1 MKVASTAEMNLID
14 RLTQEDY
21 NIPGA
26 VLMERAALA
35 IRQVIED
42 HFELAQKKVYIFCG
56 KGNNGGDGLALAR
69 LLAETPAQVLI
80 VLAADRTKYRGLALE
95 NIISAEKFG
104 LLIVDWETI
113 DSEKLQQAD
122 LIIDALLGTGSQGAP
137 NDALASIIT
146 RINDSGKPVI
156 SVDIP
161 SGIDVNDGRISGVAV
176 KATITV
182 TFGLPKPGQLIHP
195 GAEMV
200 GKLLIRPIG
209 FPRKLLDS
217 PLLKTNWINAPE
229 ISELLPQRPPTAH
242 KGLAGHVL
250 VIGGAIGMTGAV
262 ALCSLGALRSGAGL
276 VTAGIQEQFVFPEKP
291 AEVMT
296 LSWDNISSFLDKAN
310 VVVFGPGLSIQ
321 EQSRNL
327 LLELLHKCKVPL
339 VIDADGLNLLAETS
353 LLLPE
358 FKIPVVLTPHP
369 GEMSRLSGLTV
380 AEIQENRIGVA
391 RRFAIERNVT
401 LILKGARSI
410 IADNEGNVFIN
421 PTGNK
426 GMATAG
432 MGDTLAGIVGGL
444 LAQGTEQ
451 VKAAV
456 IGTYLH
462 GLAGD
467 LAAKKLG
474 PVGIVA
480 TDLLN
485 EYPRALKK
493 VLS

>member
-14 RLTQEDY
+14 HLAQEEY
-21 NIPGA
+21 KIPGA

-35 IRQVIED
+35 VRQVIEE
-42 HFELAQKKVYIFCG
+42 HFGLAQKKIYIYCG

-69 LLAETPAQVLI
+69 LLAETTAQVTV
-80 VLAADRTKYRGLALE
+80 VLAADRTQYHNLALE
-95 NIISAEKFG
+95 NLTSAEKFG
-104 LLIVDWETI
+104 LLIVDWQTI
-113 DSEKLQQAD
+113 NLEKLRQAD
-122 LIIDALLGTGSQGAP
+122 LIVDALLGTGSKGAP

-161 SGIDVNDGRISGVAV
+161 SGINVDDGKINGAV
-176 KATITV
+176 IKATITV

-200 GKLLIRPIG
+200 GKLLIYPIG
-209 FPRKLLDS
+209 FPRKLLES
-217 PLLKTNWINAPE
+217 PLLRTNWINTQE
-229 ISELLPQRPPTAH
+229 ISELLPIRPPTAH
-242 KGLAGHVL
+242 KGLTGHVL
-250 VIGGAIGMTGAV
+250 VIGGAVGMTGAV

-276 VTAGIQEQFVFPEKP
+276 VTAGIQDLSVFPEKP

-296 LSWDNISSFLDKAN
+296 LPWDKIFAFLVKAD

-321 EQSRNL
+321 EKSRNL
-327 LLELLHKCKVPL
+327 LIELLQNCKVPL
-339 VIDADGLNLLAETS
+339 VLDADGLNLLAEDS
-353 LLLPE
+353 ALLHE
-358 FKIPVVLTPHP
+358 FNTPVILTPHP

-380 AEIQENRIGVA
+380 TEIQENRIEVA
-391 RRFAIERNVT
+391 RRFAKEWNVI

-410 IADNEGNVFIN
+410 IADNEGNVYIN

-432 MGDTLAGIVGGL
+432 MGDALAGIVGGL
-444 LAQGTEQ
+444 LAQGLNQAE
-451 VKAAV
+451 AAV
-456 IGTYLH
+456 TGAYLH

-467 LAAKKLG
+467 LAVEKLG
-474 PVGIVA
+474 PQGIIA

-485 EYPRALKK
+485 EYPIALKK